1 MNRDRLVRQL
11 VHAGKKA
18 LSRYLRPPRRQFLGP
33 QEPQFEDPR
42 GIREPRYHPS
52 RREQEYP
59 GDYAEL
65 PVIEYEPVDDDRPDP
80 GEVVWTWV
88 PFEED
93 YDQGKDRPVLVIGRD
108 EPWLLALQASTVN
121 DDEHRDRE
129 RQQGR
134 YWWTSAPGSGTAT
147 NANPKCAS
155 TGS

>member
-1 MNRDRLVRQL
+1 MTTYSPEADGL
-11 VHAGKKA
+11 
-18 LSRYLRPPRRQFLGP
+18 
-33 QEPQFEDPR
+33 
-42 GIREPRYHPS
+42 
-52 RREQEYP
+52 
-59 GDYAEL
+59 
-65 PVIEYEPVDDDRPDP
+65 PDP

-134 YWWTSAPGSGTAT
+134 YWVDIGSGDWDRQGRPSEVRVNRLIRVRPDDIRTEGT
-147 NANPKCAS
+147 RVDQDIFTKVANEIRKHY
-155 TGS
+155 